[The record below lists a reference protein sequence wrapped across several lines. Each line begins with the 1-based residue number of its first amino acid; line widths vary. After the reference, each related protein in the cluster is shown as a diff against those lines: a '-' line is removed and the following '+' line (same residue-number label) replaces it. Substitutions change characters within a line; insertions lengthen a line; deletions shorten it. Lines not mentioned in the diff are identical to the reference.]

1 MTTILTLYNESG
13 DPMQFGVPL
22 DENSPLF
29 FGCLIAAIGL
39 VYLFC
44 SQKFGERSVVENKD
58 YVYQLTPRQLATP
71 QEYSKGFLIY
81 LSTMVSTVVI
91 LSLIGPKNLHSLGL
105 PVAQDVSYAIVP
117 LAVAF
122 VLTSVLP
129 NVPML
134 QEIERRLRQYAHER
148 AYIPAAARATADRL
162 SAADF
167 EFSSYAGSLQTA
179 DMRGVEPTDFTQPRR
194 SLEHDWARLSCLVY
208 EEKSRRLSG
217 TIGPLDAGLLRDY
230 ETDLELIEAK
240 RKSMEAE
247 VAAYREEKARN
258 PAYTNDALHQTI
270 RNSLY
275 KLYILLGCAVRL
287 KKQPYDDINLALR
300 PFGFKLDQPAVK
312 ADNRDLM
319 LVGMVVMAASV
330 LLLGFAAVE
339 AAHLRLWTASDVFP
353 QIWYQPF
360 LDTIE
365 AVILY
370 GAGILMADVVRKRR
384 IRKGSWFSSN
394 GVTKWPSSANYVR
407 IAFASGTAGYVSLIL
422 WGLAFRG
429 ITVDQL
435 KLTAP
440 FVLLPAA
447 TGAFYVYHLDNIE
460 LNMRPSRLR
469 ELSWQTIGTAI
480 CGLIAASA
488 SFAVVFG
495 DVSPVGDQILLKAA
509 ISAVVGF
516 SLAWYIPE
524 AAAKAKARSDP
535 LTQARRER
543 IGLLEAAASRRFGDT
558 IAAIDW
564 LEQPHGALDGRSPR
578 SAAADV
584 EGYEKAISL
593 LQGPQAVVAQRAS
606 NG

>member
-1 MTTILTLYNESG
+1 
-13 DPMQFGVPL
+13 MQFGVPL

-44 SQKFGERSVVENKD
+44 SRKFGERSVVGNED

-71 QEYSKGFLIY
+71 EEYSKGFLIY
-81 LSTMVSTVVI
+81 LSTMVFTVVI

-105 PVAQDVSYAIVP
+105 PVAQDISYAIVP

-122 VLTSVLP
+122 VLISVLP

-167 EFSSYAGSLQTA
+167 EFSSYAGSLQTP

-208 EEKSRRLSG
+208 EERSRRLSG
-217 TIGPLDAGLLRDY
+217 TIGPLDAGLLQDY
-230 ETDLELIEAK
+230 ETDLELIEA
-240 RKSMEAE
+240 RRRSMEAE
-247 VAAYREEKARN
+247 VAAYRAEKARN
-258 PAYTNDALHQTI
+258 PTYTNDALHQTI
-270 RNSLY
+270 RNSLH

-287 KKQPYDDINLALR
+287 KKQPHDDINLALR
-300 PFGFKLDQPAVK
+300 PFGFKLDQPPARV
-312 ADNRDLM
+312 DNRDLM
-319 LVGMVVMAASV
+319 LVGMAVMAGSV

-339 AAHLRLWTASDVFP
+339 AAHLRLWAASDVFP
-353 QIWYQPF
+353 QTWYQP
-360 LDTIE
+360 LIDTIE
-365 AVILY
+365 AVVIY
-370 GAGILMADVVRKRR
+370 GAGIFMADFVRKRR
-384 IRKGSWFSSN
+384 IRKGSWFRSN
-394 GVTKWPSSANYVR
+394 GLIKWPSGANYVR
-407 IAFASGTAGYVSLIL
+407 IAFASAVAGYIGSIL

-429 ITVDQL
+429 ITIDQL

-440 FVLLPAA
+440 FMLLPAA

-460 LNMRPSRLR
+460 LNLRPSRLR

-488 SFAVVFG
+488 SFAVLFG
-495 DVSPVGDQILLKAA
+495 DVSPVTDQILLKAA
-509 ISAVVGF
+509 ISAAVGF
-516 SLAWYIPE
+516 SLAWYIPD
-524 AAAKAKARSDP
+524 AAATAKARSDP
-535 LTQARRER
+535 LTLARRER
-543 IGLLEAAASRRFGDT
+543 IGLLEAAAFRRFGNT
-558 IAAIDW
+558 TVAADW
-564 LEQPHGALDGRSPR
+564 LEQPHGALDGRSPK
-578 SAAADV
+578 SAAVDV

-593 LQGPQAVVAQRAS
+593 LQGPQAVVAPYAAS
-606 NG
+606 G

>member
-1 MTTILTLYNESG
+1 MNTIVTLYNESG
-13 DPMQFGVPL
+13 APMQFGVPL

-44 SQKFGERSVVENKD
+44 SQKFGERSVVGNDD

-71 QEYSKGFLIY
+71 EEYSKGFLIY
-81 LSTMVSTVVI
+81 LSTMVSAVVI
-91 LSLIGPKNLHSLGL
+91 LSLIGPKNLHALGL
-105 PVAQDVSYAIVP
+105 PVGQDVSYAVVP

-122 VLTSVLP
+122 VLISVLP

-148 AYIPAAARATADRL
+148 AYIPAGARATADRL

-167 EFSSYAGSLQTA
+167 EFSSYAGSLQTR
-179 DMRGVEPTDFTQPRR
+179 DLRGVEQTDLIQPRR

-217 TIGPLDAGLLRDY
+217 TIGPLDAGLLQDY
-230 ETDLELIEAK
+230 KRDLELIEA
-240 RKSMEAE
+240 RTKSMEVE
-247 VAAYREEKARN
+247 VATYRAEKARN

-270 RNSLY
+270 RNSLH

-287 KKQPYDDINLALR
+287 KKQPHDDINLALR
-300 PFGFKLDQPAVK
+300 AFGFKLDQPPVRV
-312 ADNRDLM
+312 DNRDLLM
-319 LVGMVVMAASV
+319 VGMVVMAASV

-339 AAHLRLWTASDVFP
+339 AAHLRLWVVSDVFP
-353 QIWYQPF
+353 QTWYQPF
-360 LDTIE
+360 TDTIE
-365 AVILY
+365 AVIIY
-370 GAGILMADVVRKRR
+370 GAGILMADFVRKRR
-384 IRKGSWFSSN
+384 IRRGSWFSSN
-394 GVTKWPSSANYVR
+394 GLFKWPSTANYVR
-407 IAFASGTAGYVSLIL
+407 IAFVSGLAGYAGSIL
-422 WGLAFRG
+422 WGLAFGG
-429 ITVDQL
+429 ITADQL

-440 FVLLPAA
+440 FILLPAA

-469 ELSWQTIGTAI
+469 ELGWQTIVTAI

-488 SFAVVFG
+488 SFAVLFG
-495 DVSPVGDQILLKAA
+495 DVSLVADQILLKAA

-516 SLAWYIPE
+516 SLAWYIPKAA
-524 AAAKAKARSDP
+524 AAAKERSDP
-535 LTQARRER
+535 LTLARKER
-543 IGLLEAAASRRFGDT
+543 IGLLEAAALRRFGHT
-558 IAAIDW
+558 TPAADW
-564 LEQPHGALDGRSPR
+564 LEQSHGALDGRSPR

-593 LQGPQAVVAQRAS
+593 LQGPQAVIAPYAS

>member
-1 MTTILTLYNESG
+1 
-13 DPMQFGVPL
+13 
-22 DENSPLF
+22 
-29 FGCLIAAIGL
+29 
-39 VYLFC
+39 
-44 SQKFGERSVVENKD
+44 
-58 YVYQLTPRQLATP
+58 
-71 QEYSKGFLIY
+71 
-81 LSTMVSTVVI
+81 
-91 LSLIGPKNLHSLGL
+91 
-105 PVAQDVSYAIVP
+105 
-117 LAVAF
+117 
-122 VLTSVLP
+122 
-129 NVPML
+129 ML

-167 EFSSYAGSLQTA
+167 EFSSYAGSLHTA

-217 TIGPLDAGLLRDY
+217 DDGPLDAGLLRDY

-384 IRKGSWFSSN
+384 IRRGSWFSSN
-394 GVTKWPSSANYVR
+394 GVIKCPAAR
-407 IAFASGTAGYVSLIL
+407 ITSGS
-422 WGLAFRG
+422 R
-429 ITVDQL
+429 
-435 KLTAP
+435 
-440 FVLLPAA
+440 LPA
-447 TGAFYVYHLDNIE
+447 GW
-460 LNMRPSRLR
+460 P
-469 ELSWQTIGTAI
+469 GT
-480 CGLIAASA
+480 
-488 SFAVVFG
+488 
-495 DVSPVGDQILLKAA
+495 
-509 ISAVVGF
+509 
-516 SLAWYIPE
+516 LA
-524 AAAKAKARSDP
+524 
-535 LTQARRER
+535 
-543 IGLLEAAASRRFGDT
+543 
-558 IAAIDW
+558 
-564 LEQPHGALDGRSPR
+564 
-578 SAAADV
+578 
-584 EGYEKAISL
+584 
-593 LQGPQAVVAQRAS
+593 
-606 NG
+606 